1 MIDHSPKTP
10 HYRLLSLMDELHR
23 IGLEQLRF
31 SRSYSTMHA
40 CIYVYAARSAQSQD
54 RESGSSPGQPQS
66 RATFGSIPGIHGSRH
81 EEPRFHRQTFLA

>member
-31 SRSYSTMHA
+31 SRSFSTM
-40 CIYVYAARSAQSQD
+40 
-54 RESGSSPGQPQS
+54 
-66 RATFGSIPGIHGSRH
+66 
-81 EEPRFHRQTFLA
+81 